1 MSEPAP
7 ELEKGNAGV
16 RVPPPIIYFGFFIA
30 ALAVDVAFAG
40 PSFASIGL
48 SDNARIGLGVVLFL
62 VGMAVGATG
71 ISRFRSAGTEV
82 RPWMPSTVLVTSGV
96 YRFTRNPM
104 YLGMALAYAGLSF
117 LADSVIALVC
127 LLPLLVIVTYAVIKR
142 EEHYL
147 EVTFGEPYRAYK
159 LQVRR
164 WV

>member
-16 RVPPPIIYFGFFIA
+16 RVPPPLIYLGFFIA

-40 PSFASIGL
+40 PGFASIGL
-48 SDNARIGLGVVLFL
+48 SANARIGLGVVLFL
-62 VGMAVGATG
+62 VGMAVGAAG
-71 ISRFRSAGTEV
+71 VSKFRSAGTEV
-82 RPWMPSTVLVTSGV
+82 RPWMPSTVLVATGV

-117 LADSVIALVC
+117 LGDSIIALAC
-127 LLPLLVIVTYAVIKR
+127 LIPLLVVVTYAVIKR
-142 EEHYL
+142 EERYL

-159 LQVRR
+159 RRVRR